1 MIHICVNSEEDRNF
15 AVLLNNLE
23 TGNEVNYIRLKREF
37 IESTKSKF
45 LEKIKSSI
53 SNLKILFSHMNI
65 LRRKQL
71 YQIEIYLQRVQPERL
86 TAVC

>member
-15 AVLLNNLE
+15 AVLLNNLD
-23 TGNEVNYIRLKREF
+23 TGNEANYIRLKREF

-53 SNLKILFSHMNI
+53 SNLKILFTHMNI
-65 LRRKQL
+65 LRRRQI
-71 YQIEIYLQRVQPERL
+71 YQVEIYLQ
-86 TAVC
+86 